1 MSALALALALGLS
14 AAGEVDEERAQ
25 LQERLEVERAAFDAI
40 AGEKK
45 SLLTL
50 LDTLE
55 RLARS
60 STERATQLER
70 TAARVNR
77 RVQQARADAEVL
89 QAAVAAQE
97 LALRPRLLT
106 LYRVRRRDALGLL
119 LGAGDFVALVKRQRS
134 LKTLVAADVR
144 ALDELVE
151 LSSWQQRQARRLER
165 LEGSARR
172 YAKAL
177 RAEQAVGQARLARF
191 KELLASVSA
200 EESRMSRVV
209 AELERSEQELA
220 AMVSDLAS
228 ATSASGF
235 RARKGQLPYPA
246 DGLVEVGFGKV
257 VNPRFNTVTVQKGID
272 LRAPEGAE
280 VRSVGAGTVVYA
292 GWLKGYGTLVIVDH
306 GGDYHSLY
314 AHLASSQVEAG
325 TEVEEGE
332 AIGQVGDTGSLKG
345 AYLYFE
351 IRRKGQA
358 VDPLPWLKQSE
369 AP

>member
-1 MSALALALALGLS
+1 MSALALALALTV
-14 AAGEVDEERAQ
+14 AAGGDVGEEHAA
-25 LQERLEVERAAFDAI
+25 LQERLDAERAAFDAI

-55 RLARS
+55 RLARAS
-60 STERATQLER
+60 NERAAQLER

-77 RVQQARADAEVL
+77 QVQQAQADAAVV
-89 QAAVAAQE
+89 QAALLEQE
-97 LALRPRLLT
+97 AKLKPRLFT
-106 LYRVRRRDALGLL
+106 LYRLRKQDALGFLL
-119 LGAGDFVALVKRQRS
+119 SAGDFAALVKRQRS

-144 ALDELVE
+144 ALDELLE
-151 LSSWQQRQARRLER
+151 LDAYQKRQARRLER
-165 LEGSARR
+165 LEDTARR
-172 YAKAL
+172 YVQAL

-191 KELLASVSA
+191 KDLLASVSA
-200 EESRMSRVV
+200 EENRMSRVI
-209 AELERSEQELA
+209 AELEASEKELA
-220 AMVSDLAS
+220 GMVSDLAS
-228 ATSASGF
+228 ASTATGF
-235 RARKGQLPYPA
+235 RARKGQLPFPA

-272 LRAPEGAE
+272 LRAAEGAE
-280 VRSVGAGTVVYA
+280 VRAVGTGTVVFS
-292 GWLKGYGTLVIVDH
+292 GWLKGYGNLVIVDH

-314 AHLASSQVEAG
+314 AHLANSQVDVG

-332 AIGQVGDTGSLKG
+332 ALGQVGDTGSLKG

-358 VDPLPWLKQSE
+358 VDPLPWLKQPE
-369 AP
+369 